1 MALKPDRIE
10 SHTDI
15 SFFMNAVAERGGVAV
30 AATGA
35 ANSNTGASMDD
46 AGASVEYAVD
56 PSGRAPIGVL
66 LNDVKDYDLTK
77 QHINWYKDEVQKGG
91 KVTLLRQGQVTTDVI
106 ASVTPKA
113 GETAYVAANGN
124 LSNAQAAGASA
135 VGMFLS
141 GKDSDGYAKVDINI
155 S

>member
-35 ANSNTGASMDD
+35 SNLGASMDD

-66 LNDVKDYDLTK
+66 LNDVQNYDLTK
-77 QHINWYKDEVQKGG
+77 QHINWYKDEVQVGG
-91 KVTLLRQGQVTTDVI
+91 KVTLLRQGQVTTDAV
-106 ASVTPKA
+106 ANVTVKA
-113 GETAYVAANGN
+113 GETAYVAADGN
-124 LSNAQAAGASA
+124 LSNVQAAGAAA

>member
-15 SFFMNAVAERGGVAV
+15 SFFMNAVAERGVVVV
-30 AATGA
+30 AATGTA
-35 ANSNTGASMDD
+35 SSNVGASMDD
-46 AGASVEYAVD
+46 AGALAEVAATATSRN
-56 PSGRAPIGVL
+56 PLGVL

-91 KVTLLRQGQVTTDVI
+91 KVTLLRQGQVTTDAI

-124 LSNAQAAGASA
+124 LSNAQATGASA

-141 GKDSDGYAKVDINI
+141 AKDSDGYAKVDINI

>member
-15 SFFMNAVAERGGVAV
+15 SFFMNSAVERGGVAV
-30 AATGA
+30 VATGA
-35 ANSNTGASMDD
+35 LNVGASMDD
-46 AGASVEYAVD
+46 AGASVEYAAD

-91 KVTLLRQGQVTTDVI
+91 KVTLLRQGQVTTDAV
-106 ASVTPKA
+106 AAVTVVA
-113 GETAYVAANGN
+113 GDTAYVAANGN
-124 LSNAQAAGASA
+124 LSNVQATGASS
-135 VGMFLS
+135 VGTFLS
-141 GKDSDGYAKVDINI
+141 RKDADGYAKVDINI

>member
-15 SFFMNAVAERGGVAV
+15 SFFMNAVAERGVVVV

-35 ANSNTGASMDD
+35 TNVGASMDD
-46 AGASVEYAVD
+46 AGALAEVAAT
-56 PSGRAPIGVL
+56 PSGRLPLGIL

-91 KVTLLRQGQVTTDVI
+91 KVTLLRQGQVTTDAI
-106 ASVTPKA
+106 ASVSPKA
-113 GETAYVAANGN
+113 GETAYVSTDGKI
-124 LSNAQAAGASA
+124 SNADSGGASA
-135 VGMFLS
+135 IGQFLS
-141 GKDSDGYAKVDINI
+141 AKDTDGYAKVDINI